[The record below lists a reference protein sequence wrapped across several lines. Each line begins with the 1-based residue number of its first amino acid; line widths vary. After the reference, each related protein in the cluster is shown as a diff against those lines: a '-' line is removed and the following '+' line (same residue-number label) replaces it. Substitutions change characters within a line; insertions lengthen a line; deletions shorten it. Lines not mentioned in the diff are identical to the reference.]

1 MLDLYKGF
9 KKVAE
14 DEKSAT
20 LEHEQGH
27 RITLAKGGL
36 AKKQRQLLNKLPLH
50 LAEGGAATKEESSAS
65 DKLKGVGA
73 QIAEAVAAKVVE
85 GAEQSISPQQI
96 EQMPEPVATDVA
108 TGVPVA
114 KGAGSAP
121 QDQQNIIAGE
131 PGMRAI
137 SNQPP
142 TSPMEVALKGLEPGQ
157 GVKSVEEL
165 QRQIDAEKADK
176 ANIAQKIE
184 QQNTQQEQQQLED
197 KSLGETVIEAPE
209 QMQPQAV
216 PQMIQPAPVRPARV
230 IAPMTPEQVLGSS
243 KTTASQKM
251 LAYQQ
256 MIQKTMEE
264 RRRVR
269 EEFAQRVK
277 ERKFEPKGMYG
288 EDTGKNILTV
298 VSLLLGGMAGGL
310 LHQENPALKIIND
323 EIERDLLRQKEN
335 MASEDNLYKE
345 NLNMLGDEVAAYTQS
360 MNQMRQIALMQME
373 EMMGRAYDPSNP
385 MMALN
390 MQAEAAKL
398 RAQIDSSD
406 MAVAK
411 RQQKEK
417 ILQALESSRGIS
429 KMDPSTIVPVLD
441 VEAADKAKIF
451 EEIKDRQ
458 TIAATMPEILRL
470 FEQTQ
475 KENRAFYGI
484 LPKPTTFP
492 IPFYGQIKRPDSAKA
507 LEALLTPLIKTQGP
521 AREPEMRRVFDALV
535 PAPFDSEEDQVL
547 KRNALKQFITTV
559 SATPVSKAYGLDLN
573 KFESTNFVAPED
585 SQKRQFLEYAQ
596 KNINSSDPSKKQR
609 AQKILELYG
618 Q

>member
-1 MLDLYKGF
+1 MQDLYKGF
-9 KKVAE
+9 KKISE
-14 DEKSAT
+14 DDKSAV

-36 AKKQRQLLNKLPLH
+36 AKKQKHALSKLPLH
-50 LAEGGAATKEESSAS
+50 LAEGGETTQEAEAS
-65 DKLKGVGA
+65 DKLKNIGA

-96 EQMPEPVATDVA
+96 EQMPEAVATDVA
-108 TGVPVA
+108 TGMPVT

-121 QDQQNIIAGE
+121 QDQQNIISGE
-131 PGMRAI
+131 PGMRSI
-137 SNQPP
+137 SAAPP
-142 TSPMEVALKGLEPGQ
+142 TSPLEVALKGLQPGQ
-157 GVKSVEEL
+157 GVKSVGEL
-165 QRQIDAEKADK
+165 RQDIEREKADK
-176 ANIAQKIE
+176 TATTQAIE
-184 QQNTQQEQQQLED
+184 QQNAQEQTRQLQDE
-197 KSLGETVIEAPE
+197 SLGETIIEAPE
-209 QMQPQAV
+209 QLQPQAV
-216 PQMIQPAPVRPARV
+216 PQMVQPAPVKPARV
-230 IAPMTPEQVLGSS
+230 VAPMTPEQVIGSS

-251 LAYQQ
+251 MAYQQ

-269 EEFAQRVK
+269 EEFAQKVK

-288 EDTGKNILTV
+288 EDTGRNILTV

-310 LHQENPALKIIND
+310 LKQENPALKIIND

-335 MASEDNLYKE
+335 MSFEDNLYKD

-360 MNQMRQIALMQME
+360 MNQMRQIALLQME

-385 MMALN
+385 LMALN

-398 RAQIDSSD
+398 RAQIDASD
-406 MAVAK
+406 LSVSK

-417 ILQALESSRGIS
+417 ILQALESSSGVS
-429 KMDPSTIVPVLD
+429 KMDPSTIVPILD
-441 VEAADKAKIF
+441 VEAGDKAKIF

-458 TIAATMPEILRL
+458 TIASTMPEVLRL
-470 FEQTQ
+470 FEQA
-475 KENRAFYGI
+475 KEENKAFYGI

-492 IPFYGQIKRPDSAKA
+492 IPFYGQLKRPDSVKA
-507 LEALLTPLIKTQGP
+507 LETLLTPLIKTQGP
-521 AREPEMRRVFDALV
+521 AREPEMRRVFDAII
-535 PAPFDSEEDQVL
+535 PGPFDSEEDQVL
-547 KRNALKQFITTV
+547 KRNALKQFITTM

-585 SQKRQFLEYAQ
+585 AQRQQFLEYAQ
-596 KNINSSDPSKKQR
+596 KNINSADPAKRQR
-609 AQKILELYG
+609 SQQILQLYG
-618 Q
+618 R